1 MWNFFHLTHSYLQP
15 AERLWSLI
23 GEPLVNEHFETIE
36 DIEEVLVAR
45 CQVLEKMTS
54 EVKKLTNYHWLVYD

>member
-1 MWNFFHLTHSYLQP
+1 MNKS
-15 AERLWSLI
+15 
-23 GEPLVNEHFETIE
+23 VNEHFETIE

-45 CQVLEKMTS
+45 CLVLEKMTS